1 MRTFLRVA
9 TLSAALFVAGPAVAC
24 INEPRTEYEE
34 REFRSRYKKK
44 NKGQGQE
51 TTLAAKLPDSQ
62 HLLGGL
68 IMGGLGLVLAVS
80 GYRRAKMKDLEK

>member
-1 MRTFLRVA
+1 MKTFLRVA
-9 TLSAALFVAGPAVAC
+9 TLSAALFIAGPAVAC

-44 NKGQGQE
+44 KTSQVTKSNVQ
-51 TTLAAKLPDSQ
+51 LPDSKN
-62 HLLGGL
+62 LLGGL

-80 GYRRAKMKDLEK
+80 GYRRAKRKDLES

>member
-9 TLSAALFVAGPAVAC
+9 TLSTALLIAGPALAC
-24 INEPRTEYEE
+24 SNEPRTEYEE

-44 NKGQGQE
+44 KSQVTKVFSKGPAN
-51 TTLAAKLPDSQ
+51 T

-80 GYRRAKMKDLEK
+80 GYRRAKRKDLDS